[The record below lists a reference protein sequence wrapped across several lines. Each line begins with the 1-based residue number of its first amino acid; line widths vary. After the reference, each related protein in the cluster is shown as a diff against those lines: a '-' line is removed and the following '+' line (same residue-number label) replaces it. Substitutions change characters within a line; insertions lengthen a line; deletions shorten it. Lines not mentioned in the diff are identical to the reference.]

1 MSKPVT
7 LPGTDTGPR
16 KPTGAAEDG
25 TRPVIDAV
33 ARLGRKWTL
42 QVMRCLASGQTRF
55 SALQR
60 QLPGLSSYMLARTL
74 RDLERDGLVAR
85 IVLSHQPPRIAYQL
99 TPIGVTL
106 VDSLEALTSWAERCG
121 ERIVAARAEFDRRSR
136 T

>member
-7 LPGTDTGPR
+7 LPGTHAGSP
-16 KPTGAAEDG
+16 KPTGAAQDG

-33 ARLGRKWTL
+33 SRLGRKWTL

-55 SALQR
+55 SGLQR

-85 IVLSHQPPRIAYQL
+85 TVLSPQPPRIAYHL
-99 TPIGVTL
+99 TPIGATL

-121 ERIVAARAEFDRRSR
+121 ERIEAARAEFDRRSR